1 MVAMIKT
8 MMGATTALA
17 LGTLT
22 AQAGGIDRSGQ
33 GISALFE
40 KGRYMEF
47 SFGSVRPEVSG
58 NDVALFG
65 GGATGDVAGDYTQL
79 GFAYKYDIN
88 EDLSFALIVDEPFG
102 ADILYGATSA
112 ALGGTLAFAESVAV
126 TGLLR
131 YKFTDRFS
139 VHGGIRADQASALI
153 NLRGAAYG
161 ALNGYGV
168 TLSNDWALGYV
179 AGVAYEI
186 PDIALR
192 VALTYNSEIDHDFP
206 TVEAGL
212 PGALAPLNG
221 VASVTSVTTP
231 QSVNLD
237 FQTGIAED
245 TLLFGSVRWADWS
258 NFKLRPRGFVQ
269 VPLQA
274 DGLIALE
281 DVVTYSLGVGRRFNE
296 TWSGSV
302 SVSYE
307 ATGSTN
313 LVSPLAP
320 TDGRIGL
327 TVGGVYTHENMKVTF
342 GVNYTQLG
350 DAQPET
356 GTPDVARASM
366 TGSSALGVGI
376 KVGYSF

>member
-1 MVAMIKT
+1 MVMMKT
-8 MMGATTALA
+8 MLGATTALVV
-17 LGTLT
+17 GTLT

-40 KGRYMEF
+40 KGRYVEF
-47 SFGSVRPEVSG
+47 SFGSLTPEVTG

-65 GGATGDVAGDYTQL
+65 GGSTGDVAGDYTQL
-79 GFAYKYDIN
+79 GFAYKFDVN
-88 EDLSFALIVDEPFG
+88 EDLSFALIVDQPFG
-102 ADILYGATSA
+102 ADVLYAGTSV
-112 ALGGTLAFAESVAV
+112 ALGNTLAFAESVAV

-131 YKFTDRFS
+131 YKVSDRFS
-139 VHGGIRADQASALI
+139 IHGGLRADQASALI

-192 VALTYNSEIDHDFP
+192 VALTYNSEIEHDFP

-212 PGALAPLNG
+212 PGALAALNG
-221 VASVTSVTTP
+221 VASVTTVNTP

-237 FQTGIAED
+237 FQSGIAED
-245 TLLFGSVRWADWS
+245 TLLFGQLRWADWS
-258 NFKLRPRGFVQ
+258 NFKLRPSGFVQ
-269 VPLQA
+269 VPGQT
-274 DGLIALE
+274 DGLISLE
-281 DVVTYSLGVGRRFNE
+281 DTITYTLGVGRRFNE
-296 TWSGSV
+296 TWSGAV

-307 ATGSTN
+307 ATGSSN

-320 TDGRIGL
+320 TDGRIGV
-327 TVGGVYTHENMKVTF
+327 TVGGTYTHENMKVTF
-342 GVNYTQLG
+342 GVNYTELG

-356 GTPDVARASM
+356 GTPDTARASM
-366 TGSSALGVGI
+366 SGNSVIGVGI
-376 KVGYSF
+376 KVGYNF